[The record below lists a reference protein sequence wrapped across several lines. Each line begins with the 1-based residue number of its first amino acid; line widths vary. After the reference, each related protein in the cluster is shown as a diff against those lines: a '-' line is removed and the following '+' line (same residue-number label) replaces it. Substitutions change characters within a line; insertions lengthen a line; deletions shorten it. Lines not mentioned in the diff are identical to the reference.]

1 MISILIFCSMEEIN
15 LYLQGM
21 HQLCEVLFP
30 RLNECTIREK
40 QAVRLFASLILCIL
54 HLLKRVCQEETD
66 EASIR
71 IMECKDKLH
80 EFVKGWVVK
89 LGVIGGS
96 VFGGQIVSKYREQA
110 PKFTGKELTVIFN
123 KHHYV
128 MLIND
133 VIVFHSAPC
142 SYGRTCLN

>member
-1 MISILIFCSMEEIN
+1 
-15 LYLQGM
+15 M
-21 HQLCEVLFP
+21 HQLCDVLFP
-30 RLNECTIREK
+30 RLNAYTYREK

-54 HLLKRVCQEETD
+54 HLLKSVCQEETD

-71 IMECKDKLH
+71 IMDCKDKLH

-89 LGVIGGS
+89 FGVIGGS
-96 VFGGQIVSKYREQA
+96 VFGGQIASKWHEQV
-110 PKFTGKELTVIFN
+110 PKFTEKELTVIFS

-128 MLIND
+128 LLMND
-133 VIVFHSAPC
+133 VIAFHSVPC